1 MCPFQ
6 PFHRPT
12 PASPIQKSLLFQAY
26 LWGTPSF
33 LVGNWLP
40 FVSLPLR
47 LSKHGLQNWM
57 GSVKWAPSASPWGLW
72 RGACAPWWQILTR
85 IRGGTLRS
93 GVSSLSTWFF
103 SCLFYLGCFCCIIRS
118 LDLDVLFQTGEGAAQ
133 ECIIY
138 NLHSCVVVRSHSTA
152 ICSSLRV
159 LSGCVLVCSEMK
171 PGTWSSGQAGKSVT
185 MRDAWCYVWCCFV
198 PPLHRLAVGKAVA
211 TWSSGAGAAS
221 LQGLPCATPTPSS
234 GLLHAVFQVCLGQ
247 LVSCWPLFWLRTEK
261 ALRRKGFLMHD
272 PHLSAL
278 PLLYWWYSLATVNT
292 KFYLCLNLIIK
303 QDVSE
308 SRGLFYVLTDFVF
321 GIKVSTA

>member
-1 MCPFQ
+1 MISTRLEFQCAYVCYKMCPFQ

-12 PASPIQKSLLFQAY
+12 PASPIQNSLLFQAY

-47 LSKHGLQNWM
+47 LSKRGLQNWM
-57 GSVKWAPSASPWGLW
+57 ASVKWAPSASPWGLW
-72 RGACAPWWQILTR
+72 RAACAPWWQILTR

-159 LSGCVLVCSEMK
+159 L
-171 PGTWSSGQAGKSVT
+171 
-185 MRDAWCYVWCCFV
+185 
-198 PPLHRLAVGKAVA
+198 
-211 TWSSGAGAAS
+211 
-221 LQGLPCATPTPSS
+221 
-234 GLLHAVFQVCLGQ
+234 
-247 LVSCWPLFWLRTEK
+247 
-261 ALRRKGFLMHD
+261 
-272 PHLSAL
+272 
-278 PLLYWWYSLATVNT
+278 
-292 KFYLCLNLIIK
+292 
-303 QDVSE
+303 
-308 SRGLFYVLTDFVF
+308 
-321 GIKVSTA
+321 